1 MKLQEF
7 GAKPTAKQM
16 NKVVESRF
24 GFKID
29 FDNLNFRKAY
39 TLATGITE
47 SINKIKTSHGLHIA
61 EKNPQY
67 MELLMVRESLDR
79 WMLENRHVL
88 VQESEM
94 AKSEAILA
102 AKSMVDEVQDML
114 EKISKMQNEQMPALL
129 DTIRDQIS
137 MEKAEAFKGAIAPIL
152 KSLYDTLSQ
161 GREQAD
167 NAARQLAGEG
177 GGEDMGLGGM
187 PGMGA
192 EGGMPGAE
200 AMPGEPAP
208 EGDAFGAT
216 DAAAGGEEE
225 LGRERRGMSE
235 AMDPVGQEDDDI
247 DNDGKKNT
255 KSDKYLKNRRNAI
268 SKNIGK
274 K

>member
-1 MKLQEF
+1 
-7 GAKPTAKQM
+7 
-16 NKVVESRF
+16 
-24 GFKID
+24 
-29 FDNLNFRKAY
+29 
-39 TLATGITE
+39 
-47 SINKIKTSHGLHIA
+47 
-61 EKNPQY
+61 
-67 MELLMVRESLDR
+67 LMVRESLDR

-177 GGEDMGLGGM
+177 AGEDMGLGGM